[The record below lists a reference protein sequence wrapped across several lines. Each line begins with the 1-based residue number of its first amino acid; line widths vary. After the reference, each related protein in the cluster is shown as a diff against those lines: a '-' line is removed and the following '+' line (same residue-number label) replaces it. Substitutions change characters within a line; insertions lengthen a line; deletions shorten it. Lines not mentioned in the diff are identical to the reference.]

1 MAGSLPD
8 PAEVAALRPTLV
20 PVAHLPP
27 EGQQY
32 SLSFPAEDVEA
43 ALAEAGWEEV
53 GAAAALTAE
62 ARVLPSGAEV
72 FVLGRLETRVSYRCV
87 RCLESFGEPVVAE
100 FHAAFTREGAPEP
113 GEWELRREDL
123 DVQRL
128 PSGTLDLTQVVAEQ
142 LFLELQPHPVCR
154 PECRG
159 LCPQCGADLNRAL
172 CRCSGAAQPSP
183 FQALEAWGKARRS

>member
-1 MAGSLPD
+1 MLQ
-8 PAEVAALRPTLV
+8 PTPV

-27 EGQQY
+27 EGQKY
-32 SLSFPAEDVEA
+32 SLSFPQEDVGA

-62 ARVLPSGAEV
+62 IRVLPAGSEV
-72 FVLGRLETRVSYRCV
+72 FVLGRLETRVAYRCV
-87 RCLESFGEPVVAE
+87 RCLGVFPAPVTAE
-100 FHAAFTREGAPEP
+100 VHAAFTREGAPEP

-123 DVQRL
+123 DVQRI
-128 PSGTLDLTQVVAEQ
+128 PGGTLDLSEVVAEQ
-142 LFLELQPHPVCR
+142 FFLELEPHPVCR

-159 LCPQCGADLNRAL
+159 LCPQCGADRNRTA
-172 CRCSGAAQPSP
+172 CRCAQAAQPSP